1 MRQTANEEGVLNEF
15 DLQRLIADL
24 RAAAS
29 DDNAHARVREIM
41 ISALRDP
48 LAVQQAMAGFSGEEE
63 ILFEDDSLTVM
74 YCGFDPA
81 KHVPP
86 HDHRMN
92 VTIGVY
98 AGGEVNHFYLA
109 GERGL
114 ERRSS
119 RELGPGDVM
128 QMGPDAIHSVE
139 TSGDGFSY
147 AIHVYLGRLKQ
158 VERALY
164 DWDDGTPIPF
174 SDANFTR
181 LERRRVG
188 AGGPP
193 EETI

>member
-1 MRQTANEEGVLNEF
+1 MGQF
-15 DLQRLIADL
+15 DLERLIADL
-24 RAAAS
+24 RAAAYAA
-29 DDNAHARVREIM
+29 DAQARVRVIM
-41 ISALRDP
+41 TRALSDP
-48 LAVQQAMAGFSGEEE
+48 HAVQAAMSGFDGDEV

-86 HDHRMN
+86 HDHRID

-98 AGGEVNHFYLA
+98 AGGEVNHFYVA

-114 ERRSS
+114 ERKTS

-139 TSGDGFSY
+139 TAGDAFSY

-158 VERALY
+158 IERALY
-164 DWDDGTPIPF
+164 DWQTGEPIPF
-174 SDANFTR
+174 DDAAYAR
-181 LERRRVG
+181 LERHREVSG
-188 AGGPP
+188 DHAT
-193 EETI
+193 E